1 MARISDLS
9 FKHRLFMK
17 TYRYRAADWGTGAR
31 LTKPISECRIA
42 LVTTAA
48 LYREDQEPF
57 DEEFKGGD
65 FTYRVIP
72 TDTDISALR
81 IGHRSSAFDHSGVEK
96 DKNLALPIHRFQELA
111 EQGRIGALNHRHFS
125 FMGSVSAPG
134 RLVSKTAPE
143 AAELLRQDGV
153 DAVLL
158 TPV

>member
-1 MARISDLS
+1 MARISDLR

-17 TYRYRAADWGTGAR
+17 TYRYRAADWGTGSK
-31 LTKPISECRIA
+31 LNKPLSECRIA

-48 LYREDQEPF
+48 LYRDDQEPF

-65 FTYRVIP
+65 FSYRIISS
-72 TDTDISALR
+72 DTDLDTLR
-81 IGHRSSAFDHSGVEK
+81 IGHRSSAFDHSGVEA
-96 DKNLALPIHRFQELA
+96 DKNLALPIHRFQELV
-111 EQGRIGALNHRHFS
+111 ERGRIGSLNHRHFS

-143 AAELLRQDGV
+143 AAELLHQDGV
-153 DAVLL
+153 DAVFL